1 MRQPSLADFASLSA
15 LRLLELIAPTEDT
28 GLGAMMLSLS
38 LIAAL
43 HPDTGHRGVDVDVLW
58 TKGEGLFAGGE
69 GLVVLTR
76 REVNLG
82 LSQPSF
88 EAGRIGDHRILQLRQ
103 RRRLVT
109 HGKVERRL
117 IRQGQGARVGRRIGH
132 VDTVRGARGI
142 ASAPFTLGKGP
153 RGSQLTRIMD
163 PRYGK
168 LADVL
173 CGFSTRLK
181 KGESVL
187 IDAHDVPEDFVIA
200 LIRAARERG
209 ATPMVNLHK
218 ARIGREM
225 VKGGSKEQFKLA
237 ADHELARM
245 KKMQAYIAVRGSDN
259 IFEGSDIPASQAK
272 LNGELMRPV
281 LDHRVNKTKWVVLRW
296 PTSSMAQ
303 QAKMSTEAF
312 ADFYFRV
319 CTLDYSRMVPGME
332 ALKQAMM
339 KTDEVHITG
348 QGTDLKFNIKGMNAI
363 PCGGEYNIPD
373 GEVFTAPIKDSVN
386 GVLQYNCATIY
397 QGVSF
402 ENIRL
407 VFRKGKIVEA
417 TANNTKRLNEILDTD
432 GGARFIG
439 EFAIAFNPHILN
451 PMQDILFDE
460 KIAGSFHFTPGK
472 CYETTDNGNHSSI
485 HWDMVCIQRPEYGGG
500 EIRFDGQVIRKD
512 GLFLPK
518 PLQKLNPAYLLGKAK

>member
-1 MRQPSLADFASLSA
+1 
-15 LRLLELIAPTEDT
+15 
-28 GLGAMMLSLS
+28 
-38 LIAAL
+38 
-43 HPDTGHRGVDVDVLW
+43 
-58 TKGEGLFAGGE
+58 
-69 GLVVLTR
+69 
-76 REVNLG
+76 
-82 LSQPSF
+82 
-88 EAGRIGDHRILQLRQ
+88 
-103 RRRLVT
+103 
-109 HGKVERRL
+109 
-117 IRQGQGARVGRRIGH
+117 
-132 VDTVRGARGI
+132 
-142 ASAPFTLGKGP
+142 
-153 RGSQLTRIMD
+153 MD
-163 PRYGK
+163 PRYGQ
-168 LADVL
+168 LAEVL

-181 KGESVL
+181 KGENVL
-187 IDAHDVPEDFVIA
+187 IDAYDIPEEFVIA

-209 ATPMVNLHK
+209 ATPMVNVQR
-218 ARIGREM
+218 ARISREM
-225 VKGGSKEQFKLA
+225 TKGGTKEQFKLA

-245 KKMQAYIAVRGSDN
+245 KKMQAYVAVRGSDN
-259 IFEGSDIPASQAK
+259 IFEGSDIPAAQAK
-272 LNGELMRPV
+272 LNGEMMRPV

-296 PTSSMAQ
+296 PSASMAQ

-319 CTLDYSRMVPGME
+319 CTLDYSRMIPGME

-348 QGTDLKFNIKGMNAI
+348 PGTDLKFNIKGMNAI

-407 VFRKGKIVEA
+407 VFRKGRIVEA
-417 TANNTKRLNEILDTD
+417 TSNNTKRLNEILDTD

-439 EFAIAFNPHILN
+439 EFAIGFNPHILN

-518 PLQKLNPAYLLGKAK
+518 PLQKLNPSYLLGKAK

>member
-1 MRQPSLADFASLSA
+1 
-15 LRLLELIAPTEDT
+15 
-28 GLGAMMLSLS
+28 
-38 LIAAL
+38 
-43 HPDTGHRGVDVDVLW
+43 
-58 TKGEGLFAGGE
+58 
-69 GLVVLTR
+69 
-76 REVNLG
+76 
-82 LSQPSF
+82 
-88 EAGRIGDHRILQLRQ
+88 
-103 RRRLVT
+103 
-109 HGKVERRL
+109 
-117 IRQGQGARVGRRIGH
+117 
-132 VDTVRGARGI
+132 
-142 ASAPFTLGKGP
+142 
-153 RGSQLTRIMD
+153 
-163 PRYGK
+163 
-168 LADVL
+168 
-173 CGFSTRLK
+173 
-181 KGESVL
+181 
-187 IDAHDVPEDFVIA
+187 
-200 LIRAARERG
+200 
-209 ATPMVNLHK
+209 
-218 ARIGREM
+218 
-225 VKGGSKEQFKLA
+225 
-237 ADHELARM
+237 
-245 KKMQAYIAVRGSDN
+245 
-259 IFEGSDIPASQAK
+259 
-272 LNGELMRPV
+272 
-281 LDHRVNKTKWVVLRW
+281 
-296 PTSSMAQ
+296 MAQ
-303 QAKMSTEAF
+303 QAKMSTEGF

-319 CTLDYSRMVPGME
+319 CTLDYSRMIPGME

-348 QGTDLKFNIKGMNAI
+348 PGTDLKFNIKGMNAI

-417 TANNTKRLNEILDTD
+417 TSNNTKRLNEILDTD